1 MNFPS
6 SSWVGFNECFLTFT
20 PSRSQL
26 LSDPKEKP
34 ELRVELS
41 MFGDS
46 EGVCNPLSSTGDS
59 AGEVGWLR
67 GGVGGIS
74 PVKETNTSIDLA
86 MSLKASTAGRWKTS
100 LSSAVKIDRGGVL
113 GAELPLDDAG
123 VCLIVGSGNDSGV
136 GLVLECCEMFGVLFG
151 KALLCLRANGFDDDM
166 KSTKVR
172 VEEG

>member
-6 SSWVGFNECFLTFT
+6 SSGVGFDECFLTFT

-26 LSDPKEKP
+26 LSDPNEKP
-34 ELRVELS
+34 ALRVDAS

-46 EGVCNPLSSTGDS
+46 EGVCSPLSFTADS

-74 PVKETNTSIDLA
+74 PVKETKTSIDRA
-86 MSLKASTAGRWKTS
+86 MSLKASTAGKLKTS
-100 LSSAVKIDRGGVL
+100 LSSEVKIDRGGVL

-123 VCLIVGSGNDSGV
+123 VYLIVGSVDDREV
-136 GLVLECCEMFGVLFG
+136 G
-151 KALLCLRANGFDDDM
+151 
-166 KSTKVR
+166 
-172 VEEG
+172 

>member
-6 SSWVGFNECFLTFT
+6 SSSMGFDECFFTLT

-26 LSDPKEKP
+26 LSDPNEKP
-34 ELRVELS
+34 ALS
-41 MFGDS
+41 VDESIFGDCD
-46 EGVCNPLSSTGDS
+46 GVCSPLSFTADS

-74 PVKETNTSIDLA
+74 PVKETKTSIARA
-86 MSLKASTAGRWKTS
+86 MSLKASTAGRLKTS

-123 VCLIVGSGNDSGV
+123 VCLIVGTVDE
-136 GLVLECCEMFGVLFG
+136 LD
-151 KALLCLRANGFDDDM
+151 RYPD
-166 KSTKVR
+166 
-172 VEEG
+172 